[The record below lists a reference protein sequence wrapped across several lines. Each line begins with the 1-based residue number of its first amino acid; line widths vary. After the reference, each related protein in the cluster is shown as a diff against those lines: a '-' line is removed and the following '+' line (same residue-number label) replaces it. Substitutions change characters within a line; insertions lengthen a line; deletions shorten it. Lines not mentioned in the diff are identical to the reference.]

1 MRRSSAPTCSSSSS
15 ATATPPRA
23 PRRKASPRSTARTSR
38 CGGGWCARRA
48 SRWNEN
54 RGQSPISHSDSGG
67 TGNRALTPIFRE
79 PMNRTTAHPLLV
91 PAIAASQF
99 APPFMISGVAVAL
112 PALGTDLAAGATALS
127 LIETVFLAAA
137 VALLLPAG
145 RLADASDKATLYKL
159 GMVTFALSSLLAG
172 LVSSVPAIL
181 CLRFVQ
187 GITSAA
193 VQAAGPAIIADA
205 VPPERRGRAYGITI
219 GAIYAGLTLGPICA
233 GFLVDLWGWRAV
245 FLAGGALVLVLLL
258 PIHFMLPASWRR
270 PPEGAVHLPS
280 TLLAVAAM
288 LVLVGGAATLR
299 QGALGYG
306 AMALG
311 LALLA
316 AFVLWQ
322 RRVAQPLLNV
332 DLLMKNIVLRGALRV
347 QWLLY
352 CNAFGSVFMLS
363 LYMQTVLGR
372 SANTAGQVLAI
383 GTLLMA
389 AVAPVAGILSDRYRA
404 ALIASC
410 GVALVLVAALMALG
424 LGGGSHL
431 LHVGLVLAVQGLGFA
446 FFSSPHIT
454 VVLNAVP
461 PERAGI
467 ASALSAGARSLGMV
481 SGMLIVGALISLN
494 LGHDPVGA
502 DPDRLVA
509 TMHASFWILAALTA
523 LALALS
529 LPGSFRGRRQRA

>member
-1 MRRSSAPTCSSSSS
+1 MPRSSAPTCSSSSS
-15 ATATPPRA
+15 ATATPPKA
-23 PRRKASPRSTARTSR
+23 PRPKASPRSTATTSR
-38 CGGGWCARRA
+38 CGGGWCARPA

-67 TGNRALTPIFRE
+67 TGNRALPPIFRE

-112 PALGTDLAAGATALS
+112 PALGSDLAAGATALS
-127 LIETVFLAAA
+127 LVETVFLAAA

-145 RLADASDKATLYKL
+145 RLADSSDKAALYKL
-159 GMVTFALSSLLAG
+159 GLLTFALSSLFVG

-193 VQAAGPAIIADA
+193 VQAAGAAIIADA
-205 VPPERRGRAYGITI
+205 VPPERRGKAYGITI
-219 GAIYAGLTLGPICA
+219 GSIYAGLTLGPVCA

-245 FLAGGALVLVLLL
+245 FLAGAPLVLVLLL

-270 PPEGAVHLPS
+270 PPKGAVHLPS

-288 LVLVGGAATLR
+288 LALVGGAATLR
-299 QGALGYG
+299 QGAIGYG

-316 AFVLWQ
+316 VFVLLQ

-332 DLLMKNIVLRGALRV
+332 DLLMKNIVLRSALLV

-352 CNAFGSVFMLS
+352 CNAFGTVFLLS
-363 LYMQTVLGR
+363 LYMQSVLGH
-372 SANTAGQVLAI
+372 SANTAGQVLAV

-389 AVAPVAGILSDRYRA
+389 AIAPLAGILSDRYRA

-410 GVALVLVAALMALG
+410 GVSLALVAALAALG

-431 LHVGLVLAVQGLGFA
+431 LHVGLVL
-446 FFSSPHIT
+446 
-454 VVLNAVP
+454 
-461 PERAGI
+461 
-467 ASALSAGARSLGMV
+467 
-481 SGMLIVGALISLN
+481 
-494 LGHDPVGA
+494 D
-502 DPDRLVA
+502 
-509 TMHASFWILAALTA
+509 
-523 LALALS
+523 
-529 LPGSFRGRRQRA
+529 

>member
-1 MRRSSAPTCSSSSS
+1 
-15 ATATPPRA
+15 
-23 PRRKASPRSTARTSR
+23 
-38 CGGGWCARRA
+38 
-48 SRWNEN
+48 
-54 RGQSPISHSDSGG
+54 
-67 TGNRALTPIFRE
+67 
-79 PMNRTTAHPLLV
+79 
-91 PAIAASQF
+91 
-99 APPFMISGVAVAL
+99 MISGVAVAL

-127 LIETVFLAAA
+127 LVETVFLAAA

-145 RLADASDKATLYKL
+145 RLADASDKATLFKL
-159 GMVTFALSSLLAG
+159 GMVTFAVSSLLIG

-205 VPPERRGRAYGITI
+205 VPPERRGRAYGIVI
-219 GAIYAGLTLGPICA
+219 GSVYAGLTLGPICA

-270 PPEGAVHLPS
+270 PPERSVHLPS

-288 LVLVGGAATLR
+288 LALVGGAATLR
-299 QGALGYG
+299 QGAIGYG

-332 DLLMKNIVLRGALRV
+332 DLLMKNLVLRGALLV

-363 LYMQTVLGR
+363 LYMQTVLGH
-372 SANTAGQVLAI
+372 S
-383 GTLLMA
+383 
-389 AVAPVAGILSDRYRA
+389 
-404 ALIASC
+404 
-410 GVALVLVAALMALG
+410 
-424 LGGGSHL
+424 
-431 LHVGLVLAVQGLGFA
+431 
-446 FFSSPHIT
+446 
-454 VVLNAVP
+454 
-461 PERAGI
+461 
-467 ASALSAGARSLGMV
+467 ARSEEHTSELQ
-481 SGMLIVGALISLN
+481 SPCN
-494 LGHDPVGA
+494 LVC
-502 DPDRLVA
+502 RLLLEKKK
-509 TMHASFWILAALTA
+509 IK
-523 LALALS
+523 
-529 LPGSFRGRRQRA
+529 

>member
-1 MRRSSAPTCSSSSS
+1 M
-15 ATATPPRA
+15 
-23 PRRKASPRSTARTSR
+23 
-38 CGGGWCARRA
+38 
-48 SRWNEN
+48 
-54 RGQSPISHSDSGG
+54 
-67 TGNRALTPIFRE
+67 
-79 PMNRTTAHPLLV
+79 

-112 PALGTDLAAGATALS
+112 PALGSDLAAGATALS
-127 LIETVFLAAA
+127 LVETVFLAAA

-145 RLADASDKATLYKL
+145 RLADASDKAALYKL
-159 GMVTFALSSLLAG
+159 GMVTFALSSLLVG

-219 GAIYAGLTLGPICA
+219 GAVYAGLTLGPICA

-270 PPEGAVHLPS
+270 PPKGAVHLPS

-299 QGALGYG
+299 QGAIGYG

-332 DLLMKNIVLRGALRV
+332 DLLMKNIVLRGALLV

-363 LYMQTVLGR
+363 LYMQTVLGH

-410 GVALVLVAALMALG
+410 GVALALIAALMALG

-446 FFSSPHIT
+446 FFSSPNMT
-454 VVLNAVP
+454 MVMNAVP

-509 TMHASFWILAALTA
+509 TMHASFWILAAITA

-529 LPGSFRGRRQRA
+529 LPASFRSRRQRV

>member
-1 MRRSSAPTCSSSSS
+1 
-15 ATATPPRA
+15 
-23 PRRKASPRSTARTSR
+23 
-38 CGGGWCARRA
+38 
-48 SRWNEN
+48 
-54 RGQSPISHSDSGG
+54 
-67 TGNRALTPIFRE
+67 
-79 PMNRTTAHPLLV
+79 
-91 PAIAASQF
+91 
-99 APPFMISGVAVAL
+99 MISGVAVAL
-112 PALGTDLAAGATALS
+112 PALGNDLAAGATALS
-127 LIETVFLAAA
+127 LVETVFLAAA

-145 RLADASDKATLYKL
+145 RLADASDKAALYKL
-159 GMVTFALSSLLAG
+159 GMVTFALSSLLVG
-172 LVSSVPAIL
+172 LVSSIPAIL

-205 VPPERRGRAYGITI
+205 VPPERRGKAYGITI
-219 GAIYAGLTLGPICA
+219 GSIYAGLTLGPICA

-288 LVLVGGAATLR
+288 LALVGGAATLR
-299 QGALGYG
+299 QG
-306 AMALG
+306 ALG

-332 DLLMKNIVLRGALRV
+332 DLLMKNLVLRGALLV

-363 LYMQTVLGR
+363 LYMQTVLGH

-389 AVAPVAGILSDRYRA
+389 AIAPVAGILSDRYRA

-410 GVALVLVAALMALG
+410 GVALVLIAALAALG

-431 LHVGLVLAVQGLGFA
+431 LQVG
-446 FFSSPHIT
+446 
-454 VVLNAVP
+454 N
-461 PERAGI
+461 
-467 ASALSAGARSLGMV
+467 
-481 SGMLIVGALISLN
+481 
-494 LGHDPVGA
+494 
-502 DPDRLVA
+502 
-509 TMHASFWILAALTA
+509 
-523 LALALS
+523 
-529 LPGSFRGRRQRA
+529 

>member
-1 MRRSSAPTCSSSSS
+1 MPRSSAPTCSSSSS
-15 ATATPPRA
+15 ATATPPKA
-23 PRRKASPRSTARTSR
+23 PRPKASPRSTATTSR

-67 TGNRALTPIFRE
+67 IGNRALTPIFRE

-112 PALGTDLAAGATALS
+112 PGLGHDPSARAPALGLG
-127 LIETVFLAAA
+127 ET
-137 VALLLPAG
+137 
-145 RLADASDKATLYKL
+145 
-159 GMVTFALSSLLAG
+159 
-172 LVSSVPAIL
+172 
-181 CLRFVQ
+181 
-187 GITSAA
+187 
-193 VQAAGPAIIADA
+193 
-205 VPPERRGRAYGITI
+205 
-219 GAIYAGLTLGPICA
+219 
-233 GFLVDLWGWRAV
+233 V

-258 PIHFMLPASWRR
+258 PIHFTLPASWRR
-270 PPEGAVHLPS
+270 PPTGAVHLPS

-288 LVLVGGAATLR
+288 LALVGGAATLR
-299 QGALGYG
+299 QGAIGYG

-311 LALLA
+311 LVLLA

-332 DLLMKNIVLRGALRV
+332 DLLMKNIVLRGALLV

-363 LYMQTVLGR
+363 LYMQTVLGH

-410 GVALVLVAALMALG
+410 GVSLALVAALMALG

-446 FFSSPHIT
+446 FFSSPNMT
-454 VVLNAVP
+454 MVMNAVP

-502 DPDRLVA
+502 DPVRLVA
-509 TMHASFWILAALTA
+509 TMHASFWILAAITA

-529 LPGSFRGRRQRA
+529 LPASLRSRRQRV

>member
-1 MRRSSAPTCSSSSS
+1 MPDIIAGRLHSSFLSQGNAISLAKEGKLRALAVLLDRRS
-15 ATATPPRA
+15 
-23 PRRKASPRSTARTSR
+23 
-38 CGGGWCARRA
+38 
-48 SRWNEN
+48 
-54 RGQSPISHSDSGG
+54 
-67 TGNRALTPIFRE
+67 
-79 PMNRTTAHPLLV
+79 PLLPEV
-91 PAIAASQF
+91 PTIAEAGAPAVTVRQWAGVFGPPKLPRDIVERLNKEVNAALKRPDVLEQLQRYGYAAEGSTPEGLTAINRE
-99 APPFMISGVAVAL
+99 
-112 PALGTDLAAGATALS
+112 DLALWRKLVA
-127 LIETVFLAAA
+127 EAAI
-137 VALLLPAG
+137 ALLLPAG
-145 RLADASDKATLYKL
+145 RLADASDKAMLYKV
-159 GMVTFALSSLLAG
+159 GMVTFALSSLLVG

-219 GAIYAGLTLGPICA
+219 GAIYAGLTLRPICA

-245 FLAGGALVLVLLL
+245 FLAGGALVLVLLI

-270 PPEGAVHLPS
+270 PPKGAVHLPS
-280 TLLAVAAM
+280 ALLAVAAM

-299 QGALGYG
+299 QGAIGYG

-322 RRVAQPLLNV
+322 GRVAQPLLNV
-332 DLLMKNIVLRGALRV
+332 DLLMKNLVLPGALRV

-352 CNAFGSVFMLS
+352 CNAFGSRFKPDPS
-363 LYMQTVLGR
+363 MQTVLGH

-410 GVALVLVAALMALG
+410 GVALALIAAPAAL
-424 LGGGSHL
+424 
-431 LHVGLVLAVQGLGFA
+431 
-446 FFSSPHIT
+446 
-454 VVLNAVP
+454 
-461 PERAGI
+461 R
-467 ASALSAGARSLGMV
+467 
-481 SGMLIVGALISLN
+481 
-494 LGHDPVGA
+494 
-502 DPDRLVA
+502 
-509 TMHASFWILAALTA
+509 
-523 LALALS
+523 
-529 LPGSFRGRRQRA
+529 